1 MTLAESLDSRMKLPI
16 DPTATPRLDASA
28 VASLKLINVPGDHM
42 FIAEYSHGEWRKS
55 RIQGYRPIPFS
66 PLALGLHYAQIV
78 FEGMKAYRMDDGRV
92 GVFRTPR
99 HHERFNISLER
110 MLMPGVPAEL
120 FADAIHTLADVDRD
134 WVPPGPEASY
144 YIRPFVIAT
153 EERMGLKAADE
164 FSFMVVGGPFKPVYT
179 RPLRV
184 KVEREFTRA
193 TPGGTGYAKCAGN
206 YAAAMY
212 PTKLAQD
219 AGFDQVIWTDARD
232 HAYVEESGTMNL
244 MFFIDGALVTPPTGD
259 TILKGVTRES
269 VMQIAR
275 DLGYDVI
282 ERAVSVDELS
292 EGISSGQI
300 QEAFGVGTAA
310 SVAPIAT
317 ISIDGQEHHLKVD
330 ETCRML
336 ALKSRLNDI
345 RYGRIEDVHGWM
357 TIVDGT
363 AR

>member
-1 MTLAESLDSRMKLPI
+1 MTLPI
-16 DPTATPRLDASA
+16 DRTAMPRLDSAA

-42 FIAEYSHGEWRKS
+42 FIAEFSHGEWRKA
-55 RIQGYRPIPFS
+55 RIQAYRPIPFS

-92 GVFRTPR
+92 GVFRTSR
-99 HHERFNISLER
+99 HQERFNVSLER
-110 MLMPGVPAEL
+110 MLMPTVPADL
-120 FADAIHTLADVDRD
+120 FAEAIHTLSDLDRD
-134 WVPPGPEASY
+134 WVPPGPDASY

-153 EERMGLKAADE
+153 EERMGLKSADE

-219 AGFDQVIWTDARD
+219 AGFDQVIWTDSRD
-232 HAYVEESGTMNL
+232 HAYVEESGTMNI
-244 MFFIDGALVTPPTGD
+244 MFIIDGVLVTPPTGD

-269 VMQIAR
+269 VLQIAR
-275 DLGYDVI
+275 DLGI
-282 ERAVSVDELS
+282 EVVERPVPVEELS
-292 EGISSGQI
+292 EGIASGRVT
-300 QEAFGVGTAA
+300 EAFGVGTAA
-310 SVAPIAT
+310 SVAPIAM
-317 ISIDGQEHHLKVD
+317 ISIDGNEHQLQVGDDCVMYTLK
-330 ETCRML
+330 
-336 ALKSRLNDI
+336 ARLNDI
-345 RYGRIEDVHGWM
+345 RYGRTSDVHGWM
-357 TIVDGT
+357 TIVDGM

>member
-1 MTLAESLDSRMKLPI
+1 M
-16 DPTATPRLDASA
+16 PRLDADA
-28 VASLKLINVPGDHM
+28 VASMKLINVPGDHM
-42 FIAEYSHGEWRKS
+42 FIAEYSHGEWRKA
-55 RIQGYRPIPFS
+55 RIQAYRPIPFS

-78 FEGMKAYRMDDGRV
+78 FEGMKAYAMQNGSV
-92 GVFRTPR
+92 GVFRTTR

-110 MLMPGVPAEL
+110 MLMPAVPQEL
-120 FADAIHTLADVDRD
+120 FAEAIHTLVDVDRQ
-134 WVPPGPEASY
+134 WVPPGPDASY

-179 RPLRV
+179 KPLRV

-193 TPGGTGYAKCAGN
+193 APGGTGYAKCAGN

-219 AGFDQVIWTDARD
+219 AGFDQVIWTDAKT
-232 HAYVEESGTMNL
+232 HEYVEESGTMNL
-244 MFFIDGALVTPPTGD
+244 MFFIDGTLVTPPTGD

-269 VMQIAR
+269 VIRIAH
-275 DLGYDVI
+275 DLGFDVI
-282 ERAVSVDELS
+282 ERPVSVEELG
-292 EGISSGQI
+292 EGIASGRI
-300 QEAFGVGTAA
+300 TEAFGVGTAA

-317 ISIDGQEHHLKVD
+317 ISIDGAEHHLQVGP
-330 ETCRML
+330 ESRMF
-336 ALKSRLNDI
+336 ALKDRLNDI
-345 RYGRIEDVHGWM
+345 RFGRVEDVHGWM
-357 TIVDGT
+357 TVVDGT

>member
-1 MTLAESLDSRMKLPI
+1 MTLPI
-16 DPTATPRLDASA
+16 DRTAMPRLEPAA

-42 FIAEYSHGEWRKS
+42 FIAEYSHGEWRKA
-55 RIQGYRPIPFS
+55 RIQAYRPIPFS

-110 MLMPGVPAEL
+110 MLMPTVPPDL
-120 FADAIHTLADVDRD
+120 FADAIHTLVDLDRH
-134 WVPPGPEASY
+134 WVPPGPDASY

-153 EERMGLKAADE
+153 EERMGLKASDE

-219 AGFDQVIWTDARD
+219 AGFDQVIWTDSRD
-232 HAYVEESGTMNL
+232 HAYVEESGTMNI
-244 MFFIDGALVTPPTGD
+244 MFIIDGALVTPPTGD

-269 VMQIAR
+269 VLQIAR
-275 DLGYDVI
+275 DLGIVVV
-282 ERAVSVDELS
+282 ERPVSVEELS
-292 EGISSGQI
+292 EGITAGRI
-300 QEAFGVGTAA
+300 TEAFGVGTAA
-310 SVAPIAT
+310 SVAPIAM
-317 ISIDGQEHHLKVD
+317 ISIDGNEHSLRVD
-330 ETCRML
+330 DECLMY
-336 ALKSRLNDI
+336 ALKARLNDI
-345 RYGRIEDVHGWM
+345 RYGRASDVHGWM
-357 TIVDGT
+357 TIVDGM

>member
-1 MTLAESLDSRMKLPI
+1 M
-16 DPTATPRLDASA
+16 PRLDSAA

-42 FIAEYSHGEWRKS
+42 FIAEYSHGEWRKA
-55 RIQGYRPIPFS
+55 RIQAYRPIPFS

-92 GVFRTPR
+92 GVFRTSR
-99 HHERFNISLER
+99 HLERFNISLER
-110 MLMPGVPAEL
+110 MMMPPVPPEL
-120 FADAIHTLADVDRD
+120 FAEAIHTLVDLDRD
-134 WVPPGPEASY
+134 WVPPGPDASY

-153 EERMGLKAADE
+153 EEWMGIKAADE
-164 FSFMVVGGPFKPVYT
+164 FAFMVVGGPFKPVYQ

-184 KVEREFTRA
+184 KVEREYTRA
-193 TPGGTGYAKCAGN
+193 AAGGTGYAKCAGN

-232 HAYVEESGTMNL
+232 HAFIEESGTMNI
-244 MFFIDGALVTPPTGD
+244 MFFIDGVLVTPPTGD

-269 VMQIAR
+269 VLQIAR
-275 DLGYDVI
+275 DLGI
-282 ERAVSVDELS
+282 EVVERPVSVDELS
-292 EGISSGQI
+292 DGISSGSI
-300 QEAFGVGTAA
+300 TEVFGVGTAA
-310 SVAPIAT
+310 SVAPIT
-317 ISIDGQEHHLKVD
+317 MISIDGTEHHLPVSPD
-330 ETCRML
+330 CRMYS
-336 ALKSRLNDI
+336 LKSRLNDI
-345 RYGRIEDVHGWM
+345 RYGRASDEHDWM

>member
-1 MTLAESLDSRMKLPI
+1 M
-16 DPTATPRLDASA
+16 PRLDADA
-28 VASLKLINVPGDHM
+28 VASMKLINVPGDHM
-42 FIAEYSHGEWRKS
+42 FIAEYSHGEWRKA
-55 RIQGYRPIPFS
+55 RIQAYRPIPFS

-78 FEGMKAYRMDDGRV
+78 FEGMKAYAMQNGSV
-92 GVFRTPR
+92 GVFRTTR

-110 MLMPGVPAEL
+110 MLMPAVPQEL
-120 FADAIHTLADVDRD
+120 FAEAIHTLVDVDRQ
-134 WVPPGPEASY
+134 WVPPGPDASY

-179 RPLRV
+179 KPLRV

-193 TPGGTGYAKCAGN
+193 APGGTGYAKCAGN

-219 AGFDQVIWTDARD
+219 AGFDQVIWTDAKT
-232 HAYVEESGTMNL
+232 HEYVEESGTMNL
-244 MFFIDGALVTPPTGD
+244 MFFIDGTLVTPPTGD

-269 VMQIAR
+269 VIRIAH
-275 DLGYDVI
+275 DLGFDVI
-282 ERAVSVDELS
+282 ERPVSVEELGD
-292 EGISSGQI
+292 GIASGRI
-300 QEAFGVGTAA
+300 TEAFGVGTAA

-317 ISIDGQEHHLKVD
+317 ISIDGAEHHLQVGS
-330 ETCRML
+330 ESRMF
-336 ALKSRLNDI
+336 ALKDRLNDI
-345 RYGRIEDVHGWM
+345 RFGRVEDVHGWM
-357 TIVDGT
+357 TVVDGT

>member
-1 MTLAESLDSRMKLPI
+1 MTLPI
-16 DPTATPRLDASA
+16 DRTAVPRLDPAA

-42 FIAEYSHGEWRKS
+42 FIAEYSHGEWRKA
-55 RIQGYRPIPFS
+55 RIQAYRPIPFS

-92 GVFRTPR
+92 GVFRTAR
-99 HHERFNISLER
+99 HQERFNVSLER
-110 MLMPGVPAEL
+110 MLMPTVPADL
-120 FADAIHTLADVDRD
+120 FAEAIHTLSDLDRD
-134 WVPPGPEASY
+134 WVPPGPDASY

-153 EERMGLKAADE
+153 EERMGLKASDE

-219 AGFDQVIWTDARD
+219 AGFDQVIWTDSRD
-232 HAYVEESGTMNL
+232 HAYVEESGTMNI
-244 MFFIDGALVTPPTGD
+244 MFIIDGALVTPPTGD

-269 VMQIAR
+269 ILQIAH
-275 DLGYDVI
+275 DLGIDVV
-282 ERAVSVDELS
+282 ERPVSVEELS
-292 EGISSGQI
+292 EGITSGRVT
-300 QEAFGVGTAA
+300 EAFGVGTAA
-310 SVAPIAT
+310 SVAPIAI
-317 ISIDGQEHHLKVD
+317 ISIDGIEHRLQVGQECLMYSLKD
-330 ETCRML
+330 
-336 ALKSRLNDI
+336 RLNDI
-345 RYGRIEDVHGWM
+345 RYGRTSDTHGWM
-357 TIVDGT
+357 TIVDGM

>member
-1 MTLAESLDSRMKLPI
+1 MPLPI
-16 DPTATPRLDASA
+16 DRAAMPRLEADA
-28 VASLKLINVPGDHM
+28 VASLKLINVPSDHM
-42 FIAEYSHGEWRKS
+42 FIAEYSHGEWRKA
-55 RIQGYRPIPFS
+55 RIQAYRPVPFS

-78 FEGMKAYRMDDGRV
+78 FEGMKAYHMQDGRV

-99 HHERFNISLER
+99 HQERFTISLER
-110 MLMPGVPAEL
+110 MLMPPVPAEL
-120 FADAIHTLADVDRD
+120 FAEAIHTLVDVDRQ
-134 WVPPGPEASY
+134 WVPPGPDASY

-193 TPGGTGYAKCAGN
+193 APGGTGYAKCAGN

-219 AGFDQVIWTDARD
+219 AGFDQVIWTDAKQHD
-232 HAYVEESGTMNL
+232 HVEESGTMNL

-269 VMQIAR
+269 VIQIAR
-275 DLGYDVI
+275 DLGYDVV
-282 ERAVSVDELS
+282 ERPISVEELT
-292 EGISSGQI
+292 EGIPSGRVT
-300 QEAFGVGTAA
+300 EAFGVGTAA

-317 ISIDGQEHHLKVD
+317 ISVDGTDYQLRVD
-330 ETCRML
+330 DDCRMF
-336 ALKSRLNDI
+336 ALKNRLNDI
-345 RYGRIEDVHGWM
+345 RFGRVEDVHGWM